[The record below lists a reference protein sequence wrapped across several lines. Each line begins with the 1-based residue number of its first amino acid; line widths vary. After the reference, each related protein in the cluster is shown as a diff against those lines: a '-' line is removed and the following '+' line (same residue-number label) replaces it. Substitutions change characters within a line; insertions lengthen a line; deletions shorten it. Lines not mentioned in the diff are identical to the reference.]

1 MREHSLELVGVG
13 KVKLWVGAAAVVD
26 AAGAAGAAVDVTVVE
41 CAVLAADQHIEF
53 LVALKRAAAVGVG
66 VC

>member
-13 KVKLWVGAAAVVD
+13 IMLLWVGAVAVAAEAV
-26 AAGAAGAAVDVTVVE
+26 VDVTVVE
-41 CAVLAADQHIEF
+41 CAVVVADQHSFVEF
-53 LVALKRAAAVGVG
+53 LVALKRAAVDVAG